1 MRLNL
6 DRRPFATVAPAV
18 TPEGKHE
25 AVSFW
30 HETVAIDPSAP
41 LRKHIAVDVAILG
54 GGFTGLSTACEL
66 KRQRPDLEVA
76 LLEQG
81 VVGHG
86 ASGRNGGF
94 AMPLLGWD
102 LYYAAQKLGDDNA
115 RRAYRFMYDAVDHVK
130 QVVREHA
137 IDCDLETTGYILIN
151 TCKRREN
158 RARREHAVAEKLGF
172 DHQWLDRETLQDYIQ
187 SDAYISGVFD
197 PHPCIINPAKL
208 ARGLKA
214 VAEQLGVQ
222 VYEQTFATAVET
234 DGRTVTITTPE
245 GGVKAKAGVLA
256 LNGYGGALGFMKN
269 RILPVHTYIV
279 LTEPLTDAQLAGIGW
294 AKHRASL
301 ETARNL
307 IHYFRLTADNR
318 ILFGGEDAELYPGG
332 KYFNHDERIF
342 AQLQARFREYFPS
355 LADIRFTHQW
365 GGVLGV
371 TLDMFPSF
379 GQQDNLFHATGY
391 SGHGVSLS
399 NYAGK
404 VMAPQILSQVG
415 ITPADP
421 GPEPPFFYNRTPA
434 WLPPDP
440 LRYVG
445 LRAYRMALRAQDR
458 LEGA

>member
-1 MRLNL
+1 MHLNL
-6 DRRPFATVAPAV
+6 DRRPFAAVAPAV
-18 TPEGKHE
+18 NPQGGHGP
-25 AVSFW
+25 VSFW
-30 HETVAIDPSAP
+30 HETVAIDPGEA
-41 LRKHIAVDVAILG
+41 LRERLEVDVVILG

-66 KRQRPDLEVA
+66 KRQRPDLDVA
-76 LLEQG
+76 VLEQG

-102 LYYAAQKLGDDNA
+102 LLYAAEKLGEENA
-115 RRAYRFMYDAVDHVK
+115 RRAYRFMYDAVNHVK
-130 QVVREHA
+130 AFVQEHA
-137 IDCDLETTGYILIN
+137 IDCDLEATGYILIN
-151 TCKRREN
+151 TCKRREA
-158 RARREHAVAEKLGF
+158 RALREHAVAEKLGF
-172 DHQWLDRETLQDYIQ
+172 DHRWLDKESLRDYIQ
-187 SDAYISGVFD
+187 SEAYISGVFD

-208 ARGLKA
+208 SRGLKI
-214 VAEQLGVQ
+214 VAERLGVQ
-222 VYEQTFATAVET
+222 VYEQTLATAVES
-234 DGRTVTITTPE
+234 DGREVHVTTPE
-245 GGVKAKAGVLA
+245 GAVKAKAGVLA

-269 RILPVHTYIV
+269 RILPIHTYIV
-279 LTEPLTDAQLAGIGW
+279 MTEPLSDAQLEGIGW

-332 KYFNHDERIF
+332 VYHNHDERIF
-342 AQLQARFREYFPS
+342 TQLQARFRDYFPS
-355 LADIRFTHQW
+355 LADVNFSHQW

-371 TLDMFPSF
+371 TMDMFPTF
-379 GQQDNLFHATGY
+379 GQQDNIFHAAGY
-391 SGHGVSLS
+391 SGHGVSLA
-399 NYAGK
+399 NYAGN
-404 VMAPQILSQVG
+404 VLAPRILERLD